1 MAILFVMHVETGTR
15 REMPMEKTDAS
26 KPSKGGAPRVACDY
40 HLSNERHMTFSLE
53 FSGCWGIERRGDPA
67 RPLKQSVVR
76 SAKRVKEEVRF
87 GCAGSERVRLK
98 ARFSAMPAREQ
109 AHSPQA
115 LSYRLQSVLYWPHT
129 ALKP

>member
-1 MAILFVMHVETGTR
+1 MHVETGTR

-87 GCAGSERVRLK
+87 GCAGSERKGAIESAFLGDACK
-98 ARFSAMPAREQ
+98 GTGLFSASPPAI
-109 AHSPQA
+109 ASSP
-115 LSYRLQSVLYWPHT
+115 PFIGHT
-129 ALKP
+129 LP